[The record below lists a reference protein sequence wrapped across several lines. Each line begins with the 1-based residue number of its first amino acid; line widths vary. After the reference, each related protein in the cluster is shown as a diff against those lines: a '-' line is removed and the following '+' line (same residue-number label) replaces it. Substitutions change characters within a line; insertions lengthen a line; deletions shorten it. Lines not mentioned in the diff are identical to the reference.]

1 MLHVLSQLHA
11 KLLIDGARQNGMHLV
26 SEPDSNA
33 EKYGK
38 HCPCFFV
45 DEDLQETPATED
57 ASNLLEYIFSNNYC
71 EDEESLN
78 QDVIEYI
85 LGQVEDLSEMA

>member
-1 MLHVLSQLHA
+1 M
-11 KLLIDGARQNGMHLV
+11 
-26 SEPDSNA
+26 
-33 EKYGK
+33 
-38 HCPCFFV
+38 